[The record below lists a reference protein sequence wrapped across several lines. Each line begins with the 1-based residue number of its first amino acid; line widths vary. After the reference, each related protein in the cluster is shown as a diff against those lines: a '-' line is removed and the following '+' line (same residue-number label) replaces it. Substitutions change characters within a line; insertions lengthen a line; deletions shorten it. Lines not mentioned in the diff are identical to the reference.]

1 MKGKNQSGFS
11 RCMFWGISESVRS
24 VVSVDNLSRT
34 GWAEGVGVVLKKTTE
49 TETEREIDRINGY
62 ICLRARAVM

>member
-1 MKGKNQSGFS
+1 
-11 RCMFWGISESVRS
+11 MFWGISESVRS
-24 VVSVDNLSRT
+24 VVSADNLSRT

-49 TETEREIDRINGY
+49 TETQREIERINGY